1 MSEWD
6 RVIVYLQPG
15 DVITSKKGFLH
26 VVNSEQYQTKK
37 IRHVGNG
44 VVEALGE
51 KPQYMPFRKREGRI
65 RSSERQLVRREGEM
79 SEKLVSGAEARS
91 N

>member
-51 KPQYMPFRKREGRI
+51 KTPVYAVPKKETC
-65 RSSERQLVRREGEM
+65 
-79 SEKLVSGAEARS
+79 A
-91 N
+91 